1 MRVVAQAIAAAEGD
15 RPATGGTGSERFPAM
30 VFPALSQSVSNLYEG
45 SMVKPVVGKDVDS
58 WCTRCKLILAHTVEA
73 MVGAKVTRV
82 HCNTCGSQHAFRP
95 TAPGKSAAASKAAA
109 SKARDAKMTSE
120 KQYEALLRGKDASK
134 ARNYA
139 PSERFAA
146 TELIRHPTFGLGFV
160 LTVKE
165 SNKIEVAFADGPKV
179 LAHGR

>member
-1 MRVVAQAIAAAEGD
+1 
-15 RPATGGTGSERFPAM
+15 
-30 VFPALSQSVSNLYEG
+30 
-45 SMVKPVVGKDVDS
+45 
-58 WCTRCKLILAHTVEA
+58 

-95 TAPGKSAAASKAAA
+95 TPPGKTSGGTKSPGA
-109 SKARDAKMTSE
+109 KAREAKPSAE
-120 KQYEALLRGKDASK
+120 KQYEALLRGKDPSK
-134 ARNYA
+134 ARAYA

-146 TELIRHPTFGLGFV
+146 MELIRHPSFGLGFV
-160 LTVKE
+160 LAVKE

>member
-1 MRVVAQAIAAAEGD
+1 M
-15 RPATGGTGSERFPAM
+15 T
-30 VFPALSQSVSNLYEG
+30 
-45 SMVKPVVGKDVDS
+45 KPVVGKDVDS

-73 MVGAKVTRV
+73 MVGTKITRV

-95 TAPGKSAAASKAAA
+95 APPKTGTGGAKTAA
-109 SKARDAKMTSE
+109 SKAREAKASPE
-120 KQYEALLRGKDASK
+120 KQFEALLRGKDPSK
-134 ARNYA
+134 ARVYA

>member
-1 MRVVAQAIAAAEGD
+1 M
-15 RPATGGTGSERFPAM
+15 T
-30 VFPALSQSVSNLYEG
+30 
-45 SMVKPVVGKDVDS
+45 KPVVGKDVDS
-58 WCTRCKLILAHTVEA
+58 WCTRCKLMLAHTVEA
-73 MVGAKVTRV
+73 MVGTKVTRV

-95 TAPGKSAAASKAAA
+95 TPPGKAAGGAKTAGAKTA
-109 SKARDAKMTSE
+109 GAKAREAKASPE
-120 KQYEALLRGKDASK
+120 KQYEALLRGKDPAK
-134 ARNYA
+134 ARAYA